1 MVQGEAVLVLDLGNS
16 STKVTVMFGKD
27 AQSGKYRERTL
38 DLSNVFAPIEEDYE
52 VSSDYNDSTS
62 TILRVNTELNG
73 VPIVGNYCNG
83 ELQAKERPLAT
94 IKPSAVKRKWELD
107 ATVLSVRLAFLQAYR
122 ALMSMQRVTDYS
134 QIDVKWKVVTLLPPG
149 DIDVGKDKLKELI
162 MKVDTVDSVFPEMHF
177 DVDIT
182 AVAVLP
188 EGYCAYASLV
198 YDKGRVFREGYSYL
212 KDDTVLVFDIGAGT
226 TDCMLIKENTLVQ
239 RSKHTVNQG
248 GINVFNIVR
257 QELRLDGIDIDT
269 EDLERGLVKGF
280 IKDGAKSMSI
290 VDYVNKAKNTV
301 ATKIVSDFQDYLSIS
316 DIKMRS
322 VGAIIVSGGGSM
334 SDSECPEIDTLGNKI
349 TAAVKQLA
357 PNAELV
363 KLPKVS
369 KRVTDEETGD
379 SKVIEEELS
388 PRLLNLIGASILAE
402 VM

>member
-1 MVQGEAVLVLDLGNS
+1 
-16 STKVTVMFGKD
+16 
-27 AQSGKYRERTL
+27 
-38 DLSNVFAPIEEDYE
+38 
-52 VSSDYNDSTS
+52 
-62 TILRVNTELNG
+62 
-73 VPIVGNYCNG
+73 
-83 ELQAKERPLAT
+83 
-94 IKPSAVKRKWELD
+94 
-107 ATVLSVRLAFLQAYR
+107 
-122 ALMSMQRVTDYS
+122 
-134 QIDVKWKVVTLLPPG
+134 
-149 DIDVGKDKLKELI
+149 
-162 MKVDTVDSVFPEMHF
+162 
-177 DVDIT
+177 
-182 AVAVLP
+182 
-188 EGYCAYASLV
+188 
-198 YDKGRVFREGYSYL
+198 
-212 KDDTVLVFDIGAGT
+212 
-226 TDCMLIKENTLVQ
+226 MLIKENTLVQ

-334 SDSECPEIDTLGNKI
+334 SDSECLEIDTLGNKI